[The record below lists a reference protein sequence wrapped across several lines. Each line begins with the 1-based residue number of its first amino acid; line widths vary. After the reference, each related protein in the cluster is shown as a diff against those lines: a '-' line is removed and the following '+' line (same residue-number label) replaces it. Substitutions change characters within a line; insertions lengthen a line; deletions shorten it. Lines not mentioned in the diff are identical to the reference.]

1 MDNPK
6 PRKFVLKVPL
16 DYRRQ
21 EAVHEPSHKADSV
34 DTADQ
39 DIQDLLDDDDHED
52 DAGVSHPSSP
62 IAVESTASVLK
73 SQPPSPL
80 ATPRGSSVARD
91 PDDLG
96 TPKRPSKRPKYNKK
110 SLKPS
115 DSTTPAGEEGTATPS
130 GRVSG
135 TTTPTNGAGTWRKG
149 LKKGQTRADAIAQ
162 FKKRNPGQPLP
173 AGWEPAPSGGSSERP
188 SLAVT
193 SGLVKSST
201 GSFRDPDGTG
211 SGSAAVDKVK
221 GGHLVGH
228 VTIVAPSQHVDDLDD
243 QPTPTV
249 KAAFPTYAYPYQDA
263 RSIQLDIH
271 HATPHELAKLNLHTD
286 LNLTDLKVL
295 ENGDEPAQVPKNH
308 SPGQDDGDDQQ
319 PRKNVVY
326 KHYIE
331 TTGIPVIK
339 AVDPAKVS
347 PQTRPFPFC
356 QKIRPSRF

>member
-1 MDNPK
+1 MINVTIRVFPPLKPSNSPSTQGQRQATNCICQQPLDIQKLTPYPTMDNPK

-221 GGHLVGH
+221 E
-228 VTIVAPSQHVDDLDD
+228 VTSSAMSPSSLLLNMSMTLMISRRLPSKQHSQPMHTRIKTLDLFNWIYTM
-243 QPTPTV
+243 QHPTSS
-249 KAAFPTYAYPYQDA
+249 Q
-263 RSIQLDIH
+263 S
-271 HATPHELAKLNLHTD
+271 
-286 LNLTDLKVL
+286 
-295 ENGDEPAQVPKNH
+295 
-308 SPGQDDGDDQQ
+308 
-319 PRKNVVY
+319 
-326 KHYIE
+326 
-331 TTGIPVIK
+331 
-339 AVDPAKVS
+339 
-347 PQTRPFPFC
+347 
-356 QKIRPSRF
+356 